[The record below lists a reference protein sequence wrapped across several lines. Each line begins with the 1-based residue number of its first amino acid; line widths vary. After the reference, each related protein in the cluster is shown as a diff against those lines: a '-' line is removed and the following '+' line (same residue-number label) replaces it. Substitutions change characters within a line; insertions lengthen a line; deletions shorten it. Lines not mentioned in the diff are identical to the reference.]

1 MGNLFVS
8 AMKMKHATNDIPH
21 LTEYLANNPTFIR
34 WALKVNKSSNKGLSA
49 FQKFLHESAFPE
61 ESESHHSNRSF
72 HNKKGS
78 LDGHKSDNDKS
89 SK

>member
-8 AMKMKHATNDIPH
+8 AMKMKHATRDIPQ
-21 LTEYLANNPTFIR
+21 LTEYLANNPTFIK

-61 ESESHHSNRSF
+61 EREDHHSHHKAHEKRERLDNHSN
-72 HNKKGS
+72 NKWFK
-78 LDGHKSDNDKS
+78 
-89 SK
+89 